1 MPEEYRLLSL
11 EERQGLAPDE
21 LKAISSRN
29 QTLLEE
35 ALARMTPAE
44 RVALGD
50 ELEHFGRTHAL
61 SDAEKHYVTL
71 VSMRLLSG
79 AMQEHVQQETEA
91 EKARFQK
98 LLRDQEE
105 TTRGFPSDQK
115 SVEVEAWATYERR
128 GKEDPH
134 ALYLRVLKPLRARPW
149 NDVTRFVFQKL
160 VGPGQPFVEING
172 EKHPLPPGLPDAA
185 LAFCKK
191 RQAETPS
198 EGAWF
203 SLEAF
208 FRLRRGEVVEAKR
221 LFHAA
226 IAKEAKDGDS
236 YVFPLLIAEIEQNA
250 PEMASLRARAQRVW
264 PKPNDLDRAL
274 LLNVVVLPA
283 ELEAKARRTF
293 ESRYKQAYP
302 ADWESRVAILR
313 KNIEAG
319 EFHSVESETG
329 ALLAL
334 PVSLLP
340 EPQRTDFRALNLQAQ
355 AALGQCAGLETQ
367 IPLLEVK
374 AASVYPWASDPD
386 SPPPVRT
393 LADVRALRAELEERR
408 KTVEKLKKSIE
419 DGSLDASTDWGEVPA
434 AQRRSTA
441 KRLVEE
447 FEGENAA
454 TASRL
459 PEGDD
464 AAAALEWSRRELE
477 KWEEE
482 HFPGL
487 WRASGGQLGSLDIYG
502 HAEGLSIGVR
512 SAIGRCLLAKGD
524 ARAAVRVLKPCI
536 AGRYYHGACITPL
549 VEAGVALV
557 RVGALPEALAIYNLV
572 SPSAVST
579 DPLFDAIKAAAP
591 GAVERRTIV
600 SRPPLPR
607 ENP

>member
-1 MPEEYRLLSL
+1 MPEGYHLLSL
-11 EERQGLAPDE
+11 EERRDLPPDE
-21 LKAISSRN
+21 LKAIHSKN
-29 QTLLEE
+29 TALLEE
-35 ALARMTPAE
+35 ALARMTPSE
-44 RVALGD
+44 RSGLGQ
-50 ELEHFGRTHAL
+50 ELQRFGQARAL
-61 SDAEKHYVTL
+61 SDVEKHYIAL
-71 VSMRLLSG
+71 VSMRLLAG
-79 AMQEHVQQETEA
+79 AMQEHTQQEKEA
-91 EKARFQK
+91 ETARFEK
-98 LLRDQEE
+98 LLKEQEE
-105 TTRGFPSDQK
+105 TTNGFPSDQK
-115 SVEVEAWATYERR
+115 SVETEAWAAYERR
-128 GKEDPH
+128 GKEDSH
-134 ALYLRVLKPLRARPW
+134 KVYLRVLKPLRARPW
-149 NDVTRFVFQKL
+149 NDVARFVFEKL
-160 VGPGQPFVEING
+160 VGAGQPFVEVNG
-172 EKHPLPPGLPDAA
+172 EKRPLPPGLPDAA

-221 LFHAA
+221 LFNAA
-226 IAKEAKDGDS
+226 MAKEAKDGDS
-236 YVFPLLIAEIEQNA
+236 YVFPLLIAEVDQNA
-250 PEMASLRARAQRVW
+250 PEIARLRARAQRVW

-283 ELEAKARRTF
+283 EMEAKARRTF
-293 ESRYKQAYP
+293 MSRYKQAYP

-313 KNIEAG
+313 RNLEAG
-319 EFHSVESETG
+319 EFHNVESETG

-334 PVSLLP
+334 PLSVLP
-340 EPQRTDFRALNLQAQ
+340 EPQRTDLRALNLRAQ
-355 AALGQCAGLETQ
+355 AALGQCAGLESQ

-374 AASVYPWASDPD
+374 AASVYPWESDPD

-393 LADVRALRAELEERR
+393 SADVRAVRAELEERR

-419 DGSLDASTDWGEVPA
+419 DGSLDASPDWEEVPA

-441 KRLVEE
+441 QRLVEE
-447 FEGENAA
+447 FEGENSA

-482 HFPGL
+482 TFPGL
-487 WRASGGQLGSLDIYG
+487 WRASEGHLGSLDIYG
-502 HAEGLSIGVR
+502 HAEGLSIHVR

-557 RVGALPEALAIYNLV
+557 RTGALPEGVAIYKLV

-591 GAVERRTIV
+591 GAVERRTVV
-600 SRPPLPR
+600 SRPPLLR
-607 ENP
+607 